1 MGCQTGI
8 QSIKFMTHQHTG
20 GKSLQLFKPEEK
32 IKCVIENIKK
42 KMWKER
48 NYEELDKQGLV

>member
-1 MGCQTGI
+1 
-8 QSIKFMTHQHTG
+8 MTHYYTG

-42 KMWKER
+42 KNVERKE
-48 NYEELDKQGLV
+48 L